1 MSDYN
6 CPGVYLEEDASLA
19 LSIASGATAVPV
31 FAHNGE
37 LIKDTTVVR
46 INSWLDFVTSLKSQ
60 PPTTDLLY
68 VSLKTYFE
76 NGGGYAY
83 VCPTNKLE
91 EQVPGYDDITLIV
104 AAGQD
109 VKAAVGQLCKEG
121 ETRFALLD
129 GPQTE
134 LTAVPGTIMDGYDN
148 SSYSAVYG
156 PWLTAN
162 WTTIP
167 IPPSAAVAG
176 AVCTTDRERGVW
188 KAPANIGLKGGV
200 RPNQNVSDTV
210 QGTYN
215 TYAKP
220 LNLIRVFQGT
230 DPIIWGARTL
240 AAEAD
245 TTRWRYVPVRRLF
258 NAAEKDI
265 RKAMRVAVFEPNSQ
279 PTWERVRSAIDNYL
293 HSIWRQGG
301 LMGTKPEEA
310 YFVQIGK
317 GVTMTDDDILQGK
330 MIVKIGMAAVRPA
343 EFIVLQFTQGMATA

>member
-6 CPGVYLEEDASLA
+6 CPGVYIEEDASLA

-31 FAHNGE
+31 FAHDGK
-37 LIKDTTVVR
+37 LIKDPTAVR
-46 INSWLDFVTSLKSQ
+46 INSWLDFMTLAGSQ
-60 PPTTDLLY
+60 PSETDLLY

-83 VCPTNKLE
+83 VCPTDKLE
-91 EQVPGYDDITLIV
+91 DQVPGHDDITLVV

-109 VKAAVGQLCKEG
+109 VKAAVGKLCTTG

-129 GPQTE
+129 GPQTKLE
-134 LTAVPGTIMDGYDN
+134 EAVPSTFMDGYDN

-156 PWLTAN
+156 PWLTAK
-162 WTTIP
+162 WTTIS

-210 QGTYN
+210 QGIYN
-215 TYAKP
+215 TLEKP
-220 LNLIRVFQGT
+220 LNIIRAFQGT
-230 DPIIWGARTL
+230 DPMIWGARTL
-240 AAEAD
+240 ATD
-245 TTRWRYVPVRRLF
+245 TKRWRYVPVRRLF
-258 NAAEKDI
+258 SAVEKDI

-301 LMGTKPEEA
+301 LMGPKPEEA
-310 YFVQIGK
+310 YFVQIGR

-343 EFIVLQFTQGMATA
+343 EFIILQFTQDMATA